1 MLYMTSRY
9 VLPFI
14 HQGHVT
20 VRSLSVPLY
29 NRSTT
34 LFLRDVNRRVA
45 ENIETMSLEMRIWPW
60 IRDT

>member
-14 HQGHVT
+14 HQCHVT
-20 VRSLSVPLY
+20 VRSLSVSLY

-45 ENIETMSLEMRIWPW
+45 ENIETMSLEMRI
-60 IRDT
+60 